1 MITYLIMFTQ
11 GSMKVE
17 YRLIAS
23 SKTPAV
29 IVREFKHRRRNI
41 NVIGMYRLE
50 ACDDVELS

>member
-29 IVREFKHRRRNI
+29 IVREFKHRRKNI
-41 NVIGMYRLE
+41 NVVGLYRLE
-50 ACDDVELS
+50 ACDYAEL